1 MSGKICDVYQYCKEY
16 RASLY
21 IFSVYLYGRWRDVIG
36 VILVQCFDNEDDT
49 DWLQVFLIKY
59 AYAEICFIYLES
71 SRAPGH
77 FNANILLHPLD
88 AVRFTHFRW
97 PALKNLGDEKN
108 KRSPIFFTPQK
119 AKKFTYVKEV
129 YHAKYSSRPH
139 PLTMPMIVTFL
150 HKQLQLKTSIYC
162 MFCTQKRTDG
172 LRFAETLWMQ
182 VQENTHGFQGFSW
195 GRGKRC
201 WIEWWVG

>member
-1 MSGKICDVYQYCKEY
+1 M
-16 RASLY
+16 
-21 IFSVYLYGRWRDVIG
+21 IG

-49 DWLQVFLIKY
+49 DCKYFLIKY

-77 FNANILLHPLD
+77 FNANILLNPLD

-129 YHAKYSSRPH
+129 N
-139 PLTMPMIVTFL
+139 M
-150 HKQLQLKTSIYC
+150 
-162 MFCTQKRTDG
+162 
-172 LRFAETLWMQ
+172 
-182 VQENTHGFQGFSW
+182 
-195 GRGKRC
+195 
-201 WIEWWVG
+201 